1 VRTIGRC
8 CGYTG
13 ATLSPSLGTRS
24 SSAHHGVINHIR
36 DEPFASEKEVASAS
50 AENMVDICRH
60 TRHTTT
66 HVLDVCIR
74 KAAIV
79 GAPVPLLCR
88 VHGHDVL
95 HSSQRSPS
103 TCWCDHTG
111 AITLAAM
118 VNRLTARTRIG
129 NFVMAITCSTPA
141 PLILKRG
148 KLSRSSGTWKNEDYD
163 ALADGKVVG
172 RVLEEGSR
180 FGPPE
185 LRWGGRSPSSCRRR
199 RA

>member
-1 VRTIGRC
+1 
-8 CGYTG
+8 
-13 ATLSPSLGTRS
+13 
-24 SSAHHGVINHIR
+24 
-36 DEPFASEKEVASAS
+36 
-50 AENMVDICRH
+50 
-60 TRHTTT
+60 
-66 HVLDVCIR
+66 
-74 KAAIV
+74 
-79 GAPVPLLCR
+79 
-88 VHGHDVL
+88 
-95 HSSQRSPS
+95 
-103 TCWCDHTG
+103 
-111 AITLAAM
+111 M